1 MLSKLEFNIPDAC
14 CDEHGKT
21 GQRASRGSRR
31 NWNLP
36 VGTIIFFAC
45 FYLYVWLFIEP
56 CLIYHDH
63 NFGTFIDYQ
72 AFSVDWGFLKSSLSH
87 PCGVVEYIGGFLSQ
101 LYYFSWLGALIA
113 TAVAF
118 SLYIATR
125 TLIKR
130 LTLRHPPGY
139 GGQAGQALK
148 LICYIPPVMLLMIHN
163 LYDNQLTAFIAL
175 LAALWFTVAYEKMT
189 VRSSV
194 ARVVV
199 FLVEFFL
206 LYYIAGGASFIFALL
221 ATIYELF
228 SGRRKILSVLF
239 LTITIGTYLAIR
251 YIFVDLETEIIPLS
265 LFGAPL
271 GYDTRLIVICI
282 YFFFP
287 LALFVV
293 GLWGWK
299 SKVKSKKLKVK
310 SKKSGVWR
318 FSQNNKAAWIIET
331 TLPTLILAICLFA
344 SFDGTKKKLMQVDY
358 FASKG
363 MWPEVLQKA
372 RQIQPE
378 LYDDFCIHDINRAL
392 YYTGRLGDEMFSYPQ
407 RFSALLLT
415 NIGTKTLSG
424 KVLMKNSRFF
434 LELGLIGSAEK
445 DAFEFTEIV
454 GNSPLILEQLAKI
467 KMAKGQIKTAKV
479 FLKALSKDLIFGYRG
494 RQWLRQ
500 IETDPE
506 LANDKTI
513 QYMRSVACKK
523 DNVHFKFDADA
534 FFHQLLDK
542 NKNNKMAFEFMMA
555 FYLLTGQTGKIV
567 ENIGYLNEMGYER
580 LPQHYEEAIV
590 IYIMGTGGKEID
602 LHGWKLRPETITQG
616 AEFSRIYAL
625 NKHNIQNARDA
636 LISNF
641 GKSYFFYYIFE
652 RPKIIK

>member
-1 MLSKLEFNIPDAC
+1 M
-14 CDEHGKT
+14 
-21 GQRASRGSRR
+21 
-31 NWNLP
+31 
-36 VGTIIFFAC
+36 
-45 FYLYVWLFIEP
+45 
-56 CLIYHDH
+56 
-63 NFGTFIDYQ
+63 
-72 AFSVDWGFLKSSLSH
+72 DWGFLKNSLSY
-87 PCGVVEYIGGFLSQ
+87 PCGMVEYVGGLLSQ
-101 LYYFSWLGALIA
+101 LYYFSWLGALIV
-113 TAVAF
+113 TAIAF

-125 TLIKR
+125 TLIKL
-130 LTLRHPPGY
+130 LTLRRPPGY
-139 GGQAGQALK
+139 GGQALK
-148 LICYIPPVMLLMIHN
+148 LICYIPPVMLLIIHN
-163 LYDNQLTAFIAL
+163 RYDNQLTAFIAL
-175 LAALWFTVAYEKMT
+175 LTVLWFTVAYEKMAI
-189 VRSSV
+189 RSSA
-194 ARVVV
+194 ARMVV

-206 LYYIAGGASFIFALL
+206 LYYIVGGASFIFALL

-228 SGRRKILSVLF
+228 AERRRILSVLF
-239 LTITIGTYLAIR
+239 LTMTIGIYLAIR
-251 YIFVDLETEIIPLS
+251 YIFVDLESEIIHLP

-287 LALFVV
+287 LTLFIV

-318 FSQNNKAAWIIET
+318 FSQNNKVKWAIEATLLAA
-331 TLPTLILAICLFA
+331 ILVVSIFA
-344 SFDGTKKKLMQVDY
+344 SFDGTKKKLVQVDY
-358 FASKG
+358 FAHQR
-363 MWPEVLQKA
+363 MWPEVLQTA
-372 RQIQPE
+372 RQIRPE

-392 YYTGRLGDEMFSYPQ
+392 YYTGRLGDEMFCYPQ
-407 RFSALLLT
+407 QLSALLLT
-415 NIGTKTLSG
+415 NIGTKVLSG

-434 LELGLIGSAEK
+434 WELGLIGSAEK
-445 DAFEFTEIV
+445 DAFEFMEIV

-467 KMAKGQIKTAKV
+467 KMVKGQIKTAKI
-479 FLKALSKDLIFGYRG
+479 FLRALSKDLILGHRG
-494 RQWLRQ
+494 QEMLQR
-500 IETDPE
+500 IEDDPE

-513 QYMRSVACKK
+513 QHIRSVACEK
-523 DNVHFKFDADA
+523 DNVHLRLDSDI

-590 IYIMGTGGKEID
+590 IYMMGTGGKDMD

-625 NKHNIQNARDA
+625 NRHNIQNARDA
-636 LISNF
+636 LVSNF
-641 GKSYFFYYIFE
+641 EKSYFFYYIFE